1 MRLLAMILL
10 FLGGVGC
17 AADTGSSSVDGG
29 MVDDLGPNDDG
40 AVIVIERPLVLF
52 EFADTRRET
61 PFGAA
66 PFPSDMYRDE
76 MGRVSIDGFPHQ
88 VSGSIVE
95 NLIKHIRDYTDGFGT
110 TSTLYLPVDGPLT
123 AAALPQTSAE
133 SLTDDSPLQLVDIDP
148 SSPEYGRRFPVNWRT
163 QDTESIYIPLHTL
176 KVRLVEGL
184 TLRPKTQ
191 YALLLTD
198 KIAQPNDN
206 FLKLISDQQP
216 GVELEDLWAMYA
228 PLRAWASENDVTPAT
243 AAVFTTQDPVSD
255 LFDLRDFLHA
265 QPVPIARNL
274 QSLGRRL
281 DLFEL
286 FVGEYSAPR
295 LQSGALPYLEA
306 GTGAIRRDDEGVP
319 IIGGMED
326 IRFAVT
332 IPTEGEMPP
341 EGWPV
346 VLYGH
351 GTGGNYTSFVDA
363 KVAVTLAR
371 AGVAVVSIDQIH
383 HGFRDQ
389 RDNGCST
396 SVNPAE
402 CVSLLFF
409 NFLVPTAGRDN
420 VRQSALDFVSLLR
433 LVRDFN
439 RQSESGLIRTVRD
452 AMKQAQEMPDG
463 GLPDGGEQTPEDAGV
478 SDVGLDTG
486 MTDMGQPSP
495 ADADAP
501 DSQPD
506 AEIIPDGG
514 FQNDSGPGAEDDFR
528 RLRLDGS
535 RVVYMGHSQGG
546 LNGPLFLA
554 AEPDIKGGVLSA
566 AGALLAISLEKKTK
580 PININELIEAL
591 VPTADAGV
599 LDRWHPVLAVL
610 QQFIEP
616 GDPANY
622 APFWFHEPLPGTAP
636 RHIFMTA
643 GLQDEYTPPESIFAL
658 AAAGRVPIIE
668 PVLEPVELFDVYGVE
683 PAGIPPYSGNVAG
696 GEASAGLVQIRD
708 MGHFAIQRSV
718 TLRNRYRRFV
728 ESIFL
733 GTPSIF

>member
-1 MRLLAMILL
+1 MRVLVLIIAVVGSIGCGADSGSVAVDSGV
-10 FLGGVGC
+10 FGDAGTDSDGGV
-17 AADTGSSSVDGG
+17 
-29 MVDDLGPNDDG
+29 
-40 AVIVIERPLVLF
+40 VIIERPVALF
-52 EFADTRRET
+52 EVADTRRESQ
-61 PFGAA
+61 FGSI
-66 PFPSDMYRDE
+66 PFPSDVYRDE

-110 TSTLYLPVDGPLT
+110 TSTMYLPVDGPLT
-123 AAALPQTSAE
+123 EAALPQAPAE
-133 SLTDDSPLQLVDIDP
+133 SLTAESTLQLVDIDP
-148 SSPEYGRRFPVNWRT
+148 SSAEYGRRFPINWRV
-163 QDTESIYIPLHTL
+163 QNAESLYLPPHTL

-184 TLRPKTQ
+184 TLRPKTK
-191 YALLLTD
+191 YALVLTD
-198 KIAQPNDN
+198 KIAQPDGT
-206 FLKLISDQQP
+206 LRQLLSEEQP
-216 GVELEDLWAMYA
+216 DGRLDDLWTLYA
-228 PLRAWASENDVTPAT
+228 PLRAWAMESGITPAT
-243 AAVFTTQDPVSD
+243 AAVFTTQDPVTE
-255 LFDLRDFLHA
+255 LFELRDFLHE

-274 QSLGRRL
+274 ESLGRRL

-295 LQSGALPYLEA
+295 LQSGELPYLEA
-306 GTGAIRRDDEGVP
+306 GSGAIRRDADGTP
-319 IIGGMED
+319 TIGGMED

-332 IPTEGEMPP
+332 IPTDGVMPP
-341 EGWPV
+341 DGWPV

-351 GTGGNYTSFVDA
+351 GTGGDYTSFVDA

-389 RDNGCST
+389 RDNGCSA
-396 SVNPAE
+396 SVNPTE

-439 RQSESGLIRTVRD
+439 RQAEDGLIRTVRGE
-452 AMKQAQEMPDG
+452 MKQ
-463 GLPDGGEQTPEDAGV
+463 
-478 SDVGLDTG
+478 S
-486 MTDMGQPSP
+486 
-495 ADADAP
+495 ADAP
-501 DSQPD
+501 DGGINDGGAEEELDAGQNDAQLDASVADAGLPGTADAQTPGSGAD
-506 AEIIPDGG
+506 AEATADAGDPA
-514 FQNDSGPGAEDDFR
+514 DSGNEMPDDFE

-566 AGALLAISLEKKTK
+566 AGALLAISLEQKTR

-591 VPTADAGV
+591 VPTADVGV

-643 GLQDEYTPPESIFAL
+643 GLDDEYTPPESIFAL
-658 AAAGRVPIIE
+658 AAAGRVPVIE
-668 PVLEPVELFDVYGVE
+668 PVIEPIELFDVYGVE

-708 MGHFAIQRSV
+708 MGHFAIQQSV

-733 GTPSIF
+733 GMPSIF